1 MAILKE
7 GNDMYVIAVANQKGG
22 VGKTTTSINLAGVM
36 GTYLNKKVLLIDM
49 DSQGSAGLNLGID
62 IASDDVHTIDELLEP
77 MVKGQ
82 IRSQSWETIKQCIYT
97 PTFEDRERDSDNQM
111 QWKIVNK
118 PFGMDIIPSSLYLS
132 VVELTMGVA
141 GGVTGKGINMF
152 YLKTITDE
160 IERNSDYDIC
170 IIDTP
175 PSLGALS
182 INSMAAAKDGLIIT
196 SNLDV
201 MAIRGIDSFIESSEP
216 VKKANPGHRGI
227 LGISL
232 ALYSDRRVVDRSI
245 DEWVKRFLPIPT
257 FDSRIPESADAKKAN
272 SANLLFSQINK
283 KGREAFINLAK
294 EILYALE
301 NPDKPVG
308 SAKGVE

>member
-1 MAILKE
+1 
-7 GNDMYVIAVANQKGG
+7 MYVLTIGNQKGG
-22 VGKTTTSINLAGVM
+22 VSKSTSCLNLSYALSN
-36 GTYLNKKVLLIDM
+36 YCNKKVLLIDM
-49 DSQGSAGLNLGID
+49 DSQGSAGLNLGLD
-62 IASDDVHTIDELLEP
+62 IADDNIHTIEELLEP

-82 IRSQSWETIKQCIYT
+82 IRMQPWEAIKQCIYT
-97 PTFEDRERDSDNQM
+97 PTFEDRERDPDNQM
-111 QWKIVNK
+111 QWKVIQK
-118 PFGMDIIPSSLYLS
+118 PFGFDIIPSSLYLS
-132 VVELTMGVA
+132 VVELTMGIV
-141 GGVTGKGINMF
+141 GGASGRGINMF

-160 IERNSDYDIC
+160 IERYSDYDFC

-182 INSMAAAKDGLIIT
+182 INSMAAAKDGIIIA

-201 MAIRGIDSFIESSEP
+201 MAIRGIDSFIESSET
-216 VKKANPGHRGI
+216 VKMANPEHRGI
-227 LGISL
+227 LGILL
-232 ALYSDRRVVDRSI
+232 ALYSDRRIIDRSI

-283 KGREAFINLAK
+283 KGREAYINLAN
-294 EILYALE
+294 EIIYAVE
-301 NPDKPVG
+301 NPDKPIG

>member
-1 MAILKE
+1 
-7 GNDMYVIAVANQKGG
+7 MYVLAVGNQKGG
-22 VGKTTTSINLAGVM
+22 VGKTSNTLNICYALANS
-36 GTYLNKKVLLIDM
+36 YNKKVLLIDM

-62 IASDDVHTIDELLEP
+62 IADDNVHTIDELLDP
-77 MVKGQ
+77 MVKQ
-82 IRSQSWETIKQCIYT
+82 TVRAQPWEAIKQCIYT
-97 PTFEDRERDSDNQM
+97 PTYQNRERDPENQM
-111 QWKIVNK
+111 KWMIVNT
-118 PFGMDIIPSSLYLS
+118 PFGFDILPSSLYLS
-132 VVELTMGVA
+132 VVELTMGVV
-141 GGVTGKGINMF
+141 GGASGRGISMF

-160 IERNSDYDIC
+160 IGRHGDYDIC

-182 INSMAAAKDGLIIT
+182 INSMAAAKDGIIIS

-201 MAIRGIDSFIESSEP
+201 MAIRGIDSFIESSEA
-216 VKKANPGHRGI
+216 VKNVNPAHRGI
-227 LGISL
+227 LGILLS
-232 ALYSDRRVVDRSI
+232 LYSDRRQVDRSI
-245 DEWVKRFLPIPT
+245 DDWVKRFLPIPT

-283 KGREAFINLAK
+283 KGREAYIDLCA

-301 NPDKPVG
+301 NPDKPIG